1 MQERDIL
8 ENISQQL
15 VQSPRLEGIA
25 LCGSLP
31 GGVTGST
38 FTTIIEHKKQSTIVF
53 LDACKDLDVLK
64 TGKVDI
70 LKVNSE
76 EAVSIADLEYIYF
89 AKL

>member
-1 MQERDIL
+1 LQEKEIL

-38 FTTIIEHKKQSTIVF
+38 FSTIIENKTPNTVVF
-53 LDACKDLDVLK
+53 LDACSELDVLK

-76 EAVSIADLEYIYF
+76 EATYIANLE
-89 AKL
+89 